1 MNLQCLS
8 VLHVAITDLLIYH
21 TFLFR
26 EAMFEFCNNEE
37 VKKLFIFS
45 STSSAGKNLVAS
57 LTPPSSVREK
67 SVYFVKIHDAGKL
80 SRDKIITDVAFCDSS
95 YQPLA
100 HASTLT
106 KDVFLPL
113 LSIEM
118 GGSVSADK
126 LMDLVHRLV
135 SVMQVADGSAKD
147 QVTLPLP
154 SIEVLSEAAAYSSR
168 RPAVIHVLE
177 TAVVNWI
184 KQIKVHAIRIFITV
198 HHKESLVFILE
209 RDDKT

>member
-1 MNLQCLS
+1 
-8 VLHVAITDLLIYH
+8 
-21 TFLFR
+21 
-26 EAMFEFCNNEE
+26 MFEFCNNEE
-37 VKKLFIFS
+37 VKKLFIFF
-45 STSSAGKNLVAS
+45 STSSGGKNLVAS
-57 LTPPSSVREK
+57 LHPPSSVQEK
-67 SVYFVKIHDAGKL
+67 SVYFVKIHNAGKL
-80 SRDKIITDVAFCDSS
+80 SRDNIVTDVAFCDSS
-95 YQPLA
+95 YQPLS
-100 HASTLT
+100 HASTLA

-118 GGSVSADK
+118 GGGVSADK

-135 SVMQVADGSAKD
+135 SLMQVAEGGAKG

-184 KQIKVHAIRIFITV
+184 KQIKVVAIIN
-198 HHKESLVFILE
+198 
-209 RDDKT
+209 

>member
-1 MNLQCLS
+1 
-8 VLHVAITDLLIYH
+8 
-21 TFLFR
+21 
-26 EAMFEFCNNEE
+26 MFEFCNNEE
-37 VKKLFIFS
+37 VKKLFIFF
-45 STSSAGKNLVAS
+45 STSSGGKNLVAS
-57 LTPPSSVREK
+57 LHPPNSVQEK
-67 SVYFVKIHDAGKL
+67 SVYFVKIHNAGKL
-80 SRDKIITDVAFCDSS
+80 SRDNIVTDVAFCDSS
-95 YQPLA
+95 YQPLS

-118 GGSVSADK
+118 GGGVSADK

-135 SVMQVADGSAKD
+135 SLMQVAEGGAKG

-184 KQIKVHAIRIFITV
+184 KQIKVVAMIN
-198 HHKESLVFILE
+198 
-209 RDDKT
+209 

>member
-1 MNLQCLS
+1 MKLYFDSTCQLIIDQSLILFLS
-8 VLHVAITDLLIYH
+8 
-21 TFLFR
+21 R

-37 VKKLFIFS
+37 VKKLFIFF
-45 STSSAGKNLVAS
+45 STSSGGKNLVAS
-57 LTPPSSVREK
+57 LHPPSSVQEK
-67 SVYFVKIHDAGKL
+67 SVYFVKIHNAGKL
-80 SRDKIITDVAFCDSS
+80 SRDNIVTDVAFCDSS
-95 YQPLA
+95 YKPLS

-118 GGSVSADK
+118 GGGVSADK

-135 SVMQVADGSAKD
+135 SLMQVAEGGAKG

-184 KQIKVHAIRIFITV
+184 KQIKVVAIIN
-198 HHKESLVFILE
+198 
-209 RDDKT
+209 

>member
-1 MNLQCLS
+1 MKLCFDSTCQLVIDQSLIPFLS
-8 VLHVAITDLLIYH
+8 
-21 TFLFR
+21 R

-37 VKKLFIFS
+37 AKKLFIFF
-45 STSSAGKNLVAS
+45 STSSGGKNLVAS
-57 LTPPSSVREK
+57 LHPPNSVQEK
-67 SVYFVKIHDAGKL
+67 SVYFVKIHNAGKL
-80 SRDKIITDVAFCDSS
+80 SRDNIVTDVAFCDSS
-95 YQPLA
+95 YQPLS

-118 GGSVSADK
+118 GGGVSADK

-135 SVMQVADGSAKD
+135 SVMQVAEGGAKG

-184 KQIKVHAIRIFITV
+184 KQIKVVAIIN
-198 HHKESLVFILE
+198 
-209 RDDKT
+209 

>member
-1 MNLQCLS
+1 MKLCFDSTCQLIIDQSLIKSFFLS
-8 VLHVAITDLLIYH
+8 
-21 TFLFR
+21 R

-37 VKKLFIFS
+37 VKKLFIYF
-45 STSSAGKNLVAS
+45 STSSGGKNLVAS
-57 LTPPSSVREK
+57 LHPPNSVQEK
-67 SVYFVKIHDAGKL
+67 SVYFVKIHNAGKL
-80 SRDKIITDVAFCDSS
+80 SRDNIVTDVAFCDSS
-95 YQPLA
+95 YQPLS

-118 GGSVSADK
+118 GGGVSADK

-135 SVMQVADGSAKD
+135 SLMQVAEGGAKG

-184 KQIKVHAIRIFITV
+184 KQIKVVAIII
-198 HHKESLVFILE
+198 
-209 RDDKT
+209 

>member
-1 MNLQCLS
+1 MSINQSLMLLLS
-8 VLHVAITDLLIYH
+8 
-21 TFLFR
+21 R

-37 VKKLFIFS
+37 VKKLYIFF
-45 STSSAGKNLVAS
+45 STSSGGKNLVAS
-57 LTPPSSVREK
+57 LHPPNGLQEK
-67 SVYFVKIHDAGKL
+67 SVYFVKIHNAGKL
-80 SRDKIITDVAFCDSS
+80 SRDNIVTDVAFCDSS
-95 YQPLA
+95 YQPLS

-135 SVMQVADGSAKD
+135 SLIQVAEGGARG

-184 KQIKVHAIRIFITV
+184 KQIKVVAIIN
-198 HHKESLVFILE
+198 
-209 RDDKT
+209 

>member
-1 MNLQCLS
+1 
-8 VLHVAITDLLIYH
+8 
-21 TFLFR
+21 
-26 EAMFEFCNNEE
+26 MFEFCNNEE

-45 STSSAGKNLVAS
+45 SSFPNGKNLVAS
-57 LTPPSSVREK
+57 LTPPTSMREK
-67 SVYFVKIHDAGKL
+67 SVYFVKIHEAGKL
-80 SRDKIITDVAFCDSS
+80 SRDNIVTDVAFCDCSQ
-95 YQPLA
+95 QPLA

-118 GGSVSADK
+118 GGGVSADK
-126 LMDLVHRLV
+126 LMDLIHRMV
-135 SVMQVADGSAKD
+135 SVMQVVEGGAKD

-184 KQIKVHAIRIFITV
+184 KQIKVKTGADPRKNSTIFW
-198 HHKESLVFILE
+198 
-209 RDDKT
+209 

>member
-1 MNLQCLS
+1 
-8 VLHVAITDLLIYH
+8 
-21 TFLFR
+21 
-26 EAMFEFCNNEE
+26 MFEFCNNEE

-45 STSSAGKNLVAS
+45 STSPAGKNLVAS
-57 LTPPSSVREK
+57 LNPPSGLREK
-67 SVYFVKIHDAGKL
+67 SVYFVKIHEAGKL
-80 SRDKIITDVAFCDSS
+80 SRDNIVTDVAFCDCS
-95 YQPLA
+95 YQPLS

-118 GGSVSADK
+118 GGGVSGDK
-126 LMDLVHRLV
+126 LMDLVHRMV
-135 SVMQVADGSAKD
+135 SVLQVAEGSSKD

-184 KQIKVHAIRIFITV
+184 KQIKVHCTV
-198 HHKESLVFILE
+198 YSPTSIKRPPLGL
-209 RDDKT
+209 

>member
-1 MNLQCLS
+1 MKLFFDSTCQLIIDQSLILFLS
-8 VLHVAITDLLIYH
+8 
-21 TFLFR
+21 R

-37 VKKLFIFS
+37 VKKLFIFF
-45 STSSAGKNLVAS
+45 STSSGGKNLVAS
-57 LTPPSSVREK
+57 LHPPSSVQEK
-67 SVYFVKIHDAGKL
+67 SVYFVKIHNAGKL
-80 SRDKIITDVAFCDSS
+80 SRDNIVTDVAFCDSS
-95 YQPLA
+95 YQPLS
-100 HASTLT
+100 HTSTLT

-118 GGSVSADK
+118 GGGVSADK

-135 SVMQVADGSAKD
+135 SVMQVAEGGAKG

-184 KQIKVHAIRIFITV
+184 KQIKVVAIIN
-198 HHKESLVFILE
+198 
-209 RDDKT
+209 

>member
-1 MNLQCLS
+1 MKLFFDSTCQLIIDQSPILFLS
-8 VLHVAITDLLIYH
+8 
-21 TFLFR
+21 R

-37 VKKLFIFS
+37 VKKLFIFFS
-45 STSSAGKNLVAS
+45 MLSGGKNLVAS
-57 LTPPSSVREK
+57 LHPPNSVQEK
-67 SVYFVKIHDAGKL
+67 SVYFVKIHNAGKL
-80 SRDKIITDVAFCDSS
+80 SRDNIVTDVAFCDSS
-95 YQPLA
+95 YQPLS
-100 HASTLT
+100 HTSTLT

-118 GGSVSADK
+118 GGGVSADK

-135 SVMQVADGSAKD
+135 SLMQVAEGGAKG

-184 KQIKVHAIRIFITV
+184 KQIKVVAIMN
-198 HHKESLVFILE
+198 
-209 RDDKT
+209 

>member
-1 MNLQCLS
+1 MKLFFDSTCQLIIDQSLILFLS
-8 VLHVAITDLLIYH
+8 
-21 TFLFR
+21 R

-37 VKKLFIFS
+37 VKKLFIFF
-45 STSSAGKNLVAS
+45 STSSGGKNLVAS
-57 LTPPSSVREK
+57 LHPPSSVQEK
-67 SVYFVKIHDAGKL
+67 SVYFVKIHNAGKL
-80 SRDKIITDVAFCDSS
+80 SRDNIVTDVAFCDSS
-95 YQPLA
+95 YQPLS
-100 HASTLT
+100 HASILT

-118 GGSVSADK
+118 GGGVSADK

-135 SVMQVADGSAKD
+135 SLMQVGEGGAKG

-184 KQIKVHAIRIFITV
+184 KQIKVVAIIN
-198 HHKESLVFILE
+198 
-209 RDDKT
+209 

>member
-1 MNLQCLS
+1 MKLFFDSTCQLIIDQSPILFLS
-8 VLHVAITDLLIYH
+8 
-21 TFLFR
+21 R

-37 VKKLFIFS
+37 VKKLFIFFS
-45 STSSAGKNLVAS
+45 MLSGGKNLVAS
-57 LTPPSSVREK
+57 LHPPNSVQEK
-67 SVYFVKIHDAGKL
+67 SVYFVKIHNAGKL
-80 SRDKIITDVAFCDSS
+80 SRDNIVTDVAFCGSS
-95 YQPLA
+95 YQPLS

-118 GGSVSADK
+118 GGGVSADK

-135 SVMQVADGSAKD
+135 SVMQVAEGGAKG

-184 KQIKVHAIRIFITV
+184 KQIKVVAIIN
-198 HHKESLVFILE
+198 
-209 RDDKT
+209 

>member
-1 MNLQCLS
+1 MPPGHPVFNVWLKSL
-8 VLHVAITDLLIYH
+8 LHVTSLESITE
-21 TFLFR
+21 LFFISIFSR

-37 VKKLFIFS
+37 VQKLFIFS
-45 STSSAGKNLVAS
+45 CISPNGKNLVAS
-57 LTPPSSVREK
+57 LTPPSSLREK
-67 SVYFVKIHDAGKL
+67 SVYFVKNHAAGKL
-80 SRDKIITDVAFCDSS
+80 SRDNIVTDVAFCDCSPQS
-95 YQPLA
+95 LS

-118 GGSVSADK
+118 GGGVSADK
-126 LMDLVHRLV
+126 LMDLVHRMV
-135 SVMQVADGSAKD
+135 SVIQVAEGGAKD

-184 KQIKVHAIRIFITV
+184 KQIKVSA
-198 HHKESLVFILE
+198 
-209 RDDKT
+209 

>member
-1 MNLQCLS
+1 
-8 VLHVAITDLLIYH
+8 
-21 TFLFR
+21 
-26 EAMFEFCNNEE
+26 MFEFCNNEE

-45 STSSAGKNLVAS
+45 STSPAGKNLVAS
-57 LTPPSSVREK
+57 LTPPSGLREK
-67 SVYFVKIHDAGKL
+67 SVYFVKIHEAGKL
-80 SRDKIITDVAFCDSS
+80 SRDNIVTDVAFCDCS
-95 YQPLA
+95 YQPLS

-118 GGSVSADK
+118 GGGVSGDK
-126 LMDLVHRLV
+126 LMDLVHRMV
-135 SVMQVADGSAKD
+135 SVLQVAEGSSKD

-184 KQIKVHAIRIFITV
+184 KQIKVCYSMPTV
-198 HHKESLVFILE
+198 YMNFKLFYNVCRLLWCLRYMYCYTFNKSLW
-209 RDDKT
+209 

>member
-1 MNLQCLS
+1 MKLFFDSTSQLIIDQSLILFFLS
-8 VLHVAITDLLIYH
+8 
-21 TFLFR
+21 R

-37 VKKLFIFS
+37 VKKLFIFF
-45 STSSAGKNLVAS
+45 STSSGGKNLVAS
-57 LTPPSSVREK
+57 LHPPSSVQEK
-67 SVYFVKIHDAGKL
+67 SVYFVKIHNAGKL
-80 SRDKIITDVAFCDSS
+80 SRDNIVTDVAFCDSS
-95 YQPLA
+95 YQPLS

-135 SVMQVADGSAKD
+135 SVMQVAEGGAKG

-184 KQIKVHAIRIFITV
+184 KQIKVVAIIN
-198 HHKESLVFILE
+198 
-209 RDDKT
+209 

>member
-1 MNLQCLS
+1 MKLFFDSTCQLIIDQSLILFFFLS
-8 VLHVAITDLLIYH
+8 
-21 TFLFR
+21 R

-37 VKKLFIFS
+37 VKKLFIFF
-45 STSSAGKNLVAS
+45 STSSGGKNLVAS
-57 LTPPSSVREK
+57 LHPPNSVQEK
-67 SVYFVKIHDAGKL
+67 SVYFVKIHNAGKL
-80 SRDKIITDVAFCDSS
+80 SRDNIVTDVAFCDSS
-95 YQPLA
+95 YQPLS

-118 GGSVSADK
+118 GGGVSADK

-135 SVMQVADGSAKD
+135 SVMQVAEGGAKG

-184 KQIKVHAIRIFITV
+184 KQIKVVAIMN
-198 HHKESLVFILE
+198 
-209 RDDKT
+209 

>member
-1 MNLQCLS
+1 MKLFFDSTCQLTSFQSLILFLS
-8 VLHVAITDLLIYH
+8 
-21 TFLFR
+21 R

-37 VKKLFIFS
+37 VKKLFIFF
-45 STSSAGKNLVAS
+45 STSSGGKNLVAS
-57 LTPPSSVREK
+57 LHPPNSVQEK
-67 SVYFVKIHDAGKL
+67 SVCFVKIHNAGKL
-80 SRDKIITDVAFCDSS
+80 SRDNIVTDVAFCDSS
-95 YQPLA
+95 YQPLS

-118 GGSVSADK
+118 GGGVSADK

-135 SVMQVADGSAKD
+135 SLMQVAEGGAKG

-184 KQIKVHAIRIFITV
+184 KQIKVVAIIN
-198 HHKESLVFILE
+198 
-209 RDDKT
+209 

>member
-1 MNLQCLS
+1 
-8 VLHVAITDLLIYH
+8 
-21 TFLFR
+21 
-26 EAMFEFCNNEE
+26 MFEFCNNEE

-45 STSSAGKNLVAS
+45 TTSGSAGKNLVAS
-57 LTPPSSVREK
+57 LNPPSGVREK

-80 SRDKIITDVAFCDSS
+80 SRDNIVTDVAFCDCS
-95 YQPLA
+95 YQPLS

-118 GGSVSADK
+118 GGGVSADK

-135 SVMQVADGSAKD
+135 SVLQVAEGSSRD
-147 QVTLPLP
+147 QVMLPLP

-184 KQIKVHAIRIFITV
+184 KQIKVRSTNRNV
-198 HHKESLVFILE
+198 
-209 RDDKT
+209 